1 MATYNEYLDKETLIN
16 NPGIPDINKVKADDM
31 NYIKYNLPH
40 IGTSV
45 DSSYRTNILLSK
57 NLFNKN
63 GGNKLSAYIPSGTGA
78 IQSNASAVTIYCQ
91 CEPNTTYTI
100 KKGTSDRFII
110 GTTATTPAIGV
121 ECTFI
126 VRDDSAT
133 TKTITT
139 GNNARYLCVYYSSSS
154 ENIDSSIMI
163 NEGSTALPYEP
174 YITPSIVVDNEEIYN
189 KSDIDNL
196 LAFDERVDDRFY
208 TKFLNTSSSSA
219 FGITIKGS
227 IDRQTYLVM
236 GVNNAMG
243 SVLSII
249 TSSSSTTNVKNLGTV
264 NLSVSRSGSNISVS
278 GMGQYTYVSVIG
290 YDDFTLYR

>member
-45 DSSYRTNILLSK
+45 DSSYRTNILHSK
-57 NLFNKN
+57 NLFNKATVVVGYYKNAN
-63 GGNKLSAYIPSGTGA
+63 GTPIVDNTACYSELIQVDTTKQYYSNKTISIVYYNSSKQPVGTLTGTFTGA
-78 IQSNASAVTIYCQ
+78 FT
-91 CEPNTTYTI
+91 PTYPYIVINVLQVDLDTFQLE
-100 KKGTSDRFII
+100 KGS
-110 GTTATTPAIGV
+110 
-121 ECTFI
+121 
-126 VRDDSAT
+126 SAT
-133 TKTITT
+133 
-139 GNNARYLCVYYSSSS
+139 S
-154 ENIDSSIMI
+154 
-163 NEGSTALPYEP
+163 YEP